1 MNRRDTELW
10 NAIGGVLVLAVVA
23 LLGWALYE
31 SAVTAVSVPLLLPL
45 TTGAATL
52 WLGWREVDW
61 WTQRRRE
68 GIERH
73 ERQLRERREALHPR
87 RDEQAVTLILH
98 RGPYESDLDGRRIG
112 DAERDVVVTVLH
124 AHFEAGRLDQAEM
137 EERVTRA
144 LAAKT
149 LGELRRLVADMPN
162 EGIDR

>member
-10 NAIGGVLVLAVVA
+10 NAVGGVLVLAAVA

-61 WTQRRRE
+61 WAQRRRE

-73 ERQLRERREALHPR
+73 ERLQRERREALHPR

-124 AHFEAGRLDQAEM
+124 AHFEAGRLDQGEM